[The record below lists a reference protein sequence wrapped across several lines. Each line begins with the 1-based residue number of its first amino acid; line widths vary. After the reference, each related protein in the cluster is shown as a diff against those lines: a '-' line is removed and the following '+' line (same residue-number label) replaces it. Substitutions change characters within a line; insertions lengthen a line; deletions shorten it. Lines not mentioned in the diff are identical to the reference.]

1 MLILVRDML
10 EIIFDRITAYHTSLL
25 RGKCPL
31 QESTIVYNQG
41 SYGEELQGLNEQQLW
56 TKRQFCNGR
65 VSAYI
70 RQQALFI
77 LPFVC

>member
-31 QESTIVYNQG
+31 QESTIVYDQG
-41 SYGEELQGLNEQQLW
+41 SYGEELQGLNEQQL
-56 TKRQFCNGR
+56 
-65 VSAYI
+65 
-70 RQQALFI
+70 
-77 LPFVC
+77 